1 MDSTDWAAE
10 QRIFDSEV
18 RRHFRWNFTMNAI
31 DGALFWLGMSFA
43 AATTIIPLYVR
54 HLTDSRLLIGLVATI
69 AGSGWYLPQLLTA
82 NYIERLPRKKP
93 VVVNI
98 GIFTERVPFL
108 VMAVSVF
115 LFAVRSPGIALFM
128 LFLTL
133 IWHTLGAGLIAVAW
147 QEMVAKV
154 IPVDYRGRALG
165 VANSAGTAMGVLG
178 AATAGAILYRFP
190 FPQNYGLCF
199 SLAFAF
205 ILLSTMF
212 LALIREPPLHSH
224 RPAIS
229 LAEYGQRLPEL
240 LRQDRNFAWY
250 LLARVLTV
258 LSRMGTGF
266 LTVYAVERWHLTDGQ
281 AGLYTT
287 VMLLGQAS
295 ANLLLGMLADR
306 RGHKLVLEIALVLLG
321 SSMVIALGA
330 PSSAWMYIV
339 FAMIG
344 ALNAGDILSGIAI
357 SMEFAAPDDRPTY
370 LGLANTIPGIFAAVG
385 PVIGGWIAS
394 RGNYTT
400 TFLTAAC
407 LSMVSLLTLHGRVRE
422 PRQHLFRE

>member
-1 MDSTDWAAE
+1 MDNTNWAAE
-10 QRIFDSEV
+10 QLVFDSEV
-18 RRHFRWNFTMNAI
+18 QRHFRWNFTMNVF
-31 DGALFWLGMSFA
+31 DGAFFWLGMSFA
-43 AATTIIPLYVR
+43 ATTTIIPLYVR

-98 GIFTERVPFL
+98 GIFTERMPFL
-108 VMAVSVF
+108 VMALSVF
-115 LFAVRSPGIALFM
+115 LFAARSPALALFL
-128 LFLTL
+128 LFFTLT
-133 IWHTLGAGLIAVAW
+133 WHTVGAGLIAVAW

-154 IPVDYRGRALG
+154 IPVHYRGRSLG
-165 VANSAGTAMGVLG
+165 MANSAGTAMGVVG
-178 AATAGAILYRFP
+178 AAVAGTILYRFP

-205 ILLSTMF
+205 ILLSTVF

-229 LAEYGQRLPEL
+229 LAEYGRRLPPL
-240 LRQDRNFAWY
+240 LRQDSNFAWY
-250 LLARVLTV
+250 LLARILTV

-321 SSMVIALGA
+321 LSMITALLA
-330 PSSAWMYIV
+330 SSSAWMYLV

-370 LGLANTIPGIFAAVG
+370 LGLANTVPGLFAAVG

-394 RGNYTT
+394 RGNYTA
-400 TFLTAAC
+400 TFLTAGC
-407 LSMVSLLTLHGRVRE
+407 LTLIAWLTLHWKVRE
-422 PRQHLFRE
+422 PRTSR